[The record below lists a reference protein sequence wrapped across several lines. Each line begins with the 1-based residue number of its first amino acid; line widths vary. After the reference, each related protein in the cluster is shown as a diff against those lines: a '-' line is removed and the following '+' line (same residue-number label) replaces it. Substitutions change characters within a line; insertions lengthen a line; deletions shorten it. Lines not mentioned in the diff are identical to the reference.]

1 MMPPA
6 ARLALVVATLGWLLA
21 ACQAPPPAAAPAGG
35 AGAARVTSAA
45 ATAAPTGT
53 AHTPEVERLI
63 AAARAAGE
71 SELNLSWSNNTL
83 GGSEAVG
90 RWEALFNQL
99 YGTHVRFTFTPGP
112 SMTDMAGKIVQ
123 EAAAGRK
130 ASTDVL
136 LGAESHYGPLVD
148 LDALESYD
156 YTALSPRI
164 QPQFVAPRGIGV
176 EFTSRLPGI
185 TYNTTLVPPAD
196 VPRKLTDTLDP
207 RWKGKIASTLN
218 AASFDRVASRPEW
231 GAEKMRAF
239 VTQLSQNIAGLMRCG
254 ESTRIISGEFA
265 MLVMDCGSYD
275 ANRLRASGAPIGHV
289 IPEDAATVL
298 FFYLGVPRTSA
309 HPNLA
314 KLYVNMLLTEE
325 GQRLL
330 YDIEWTDHYELP
342 GSQSAAELSGLRAQ
356 GIEPLRMDARFVA
369 EHPDSVKLGDEFA
382 AILRRQ
388 Q

>member
-1 MMPPA
+1 VWRQA
-6 ARLALVVATLGWLLA
+6 LALVGLAWLVV
-21 ACQAPPPAAAPAGG
+21 ACQAAVPAAAPTGG
-35 AGAARVTSAA
+35 AGVAPAG
-45 ATAAPTGT
+45 AAPAAPPSGT
-53 AHTPEVERLI
+53 ANTPEVERLI
-63 AAARAAGE
+63 AAAQAAGE
-71 SELNLSWSNNTL
+71 TELNLSWSNNTL

-99 YGTHVRFTFTPGP
+99 YGTHVRFNFTPGP
-112 SMTDMAGKIVQ
+112 SMTDMAGRVIQ

-148 LDALESYD
+148 LDALEPYD

-164 QPQFVAPRGIGV
+164 QPQFVAPNNIGV

-185 TYNTTLVPPAD
+185 TYNTNLVPPGD
-196 VPRKLTDTLDP
+196 VPQKLTDTLDP
-207 RWKGKIASTLN
+207 KWKGKIASTLN

-265 MLVMDCGSYD
+265 MLVMDCGSFD

-314 KLYVNMLLTEE
+314 KLYINMLLTEE

-330 YDIEWTDHYELP
+330 YDIEWIDHYELP
-342 GSQSAAELSGLRAQ
+342 GSQSAAELSGLRAK

-369 EHPDSVKLGDEFA
+369 EHPDSIKLGDDFA
-382 AILRRQ
+382 VILRQ
-388 Q
+388 QH

>member
-1 MMPPA
+1 MERTVSRHA
-6 ARLALVVATLGWLLA
+6 LALAALAWLLA
-21 ACQAPPPAAAPAGG
+21 ACQAALPPAARTGGASAAPPAGAAPQTGPAAAPH
-35 AGAARVTSAA
+35 TS
-45 ATAAPTGT
+45 
-53 AHTPEVERLI
+53 EVERLI
-63 AAARAAGE
+63 AAAQAAGE
-71 SELNLSWSNNTL
+71 TELNLSWSNNTL
-83 GGSEAVG
+83 GGSEAAS

-99 YGTHVRFTFTPGP
+99 YGTHVRINFTPGP
-112 SMTDMAGKIVQ
+112 SMTEMAGKVVQ

-148 LDALESYD
+148 LDALEPYD

-164 QPQFVAPRGIGV
+164 QPKFVAPRGLGV

-185 TYNTTLVPPAD
+185 TYNTNLVAPGD
-196 VPRKLTDTLDP
+196 VPRTLTDTLDP
-207 RWKGKIASTLN
+207 KWKGKIASTLN

-265 MLVMDCGSYD
+265 MLVMDCGSFD

-330 YDIEWTDHYELP
+330 YDIEWIDHYELP
-342 GSQSAAELSGLRAQ
+342 GSQSAAELAGLRAK

-369 EHPDSVKLGDEFA
+369 EHPDSIKLGDDFTS
-382 AILRRQ
+382 ILRQ
-388 Q
+388 QH